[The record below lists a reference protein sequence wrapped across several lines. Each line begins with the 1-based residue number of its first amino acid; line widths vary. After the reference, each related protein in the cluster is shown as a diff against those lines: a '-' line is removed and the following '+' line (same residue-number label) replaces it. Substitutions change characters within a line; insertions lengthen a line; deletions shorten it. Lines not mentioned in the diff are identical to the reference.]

1 MQTMRSAHEPFGSP
15 VWFPDDSR
23 TATTRK
29 VRLMATVSP
38 ETPVPLPQSAINH
51 DNRPHVVILGGGFGG
66 LNAAKRLAKAPVRVT
81 LIDKRNFHLFQPLLY
96 QVATAALAP
105 SDIAYPIRS
114 ILKKQ
119 ENTTVLLDEVTGI
132 DLARQVVTLTD
143 RELSYDY
150 LIVAA
155 GSQATYFGHD
165 DWEPLAPGLKTM
177 EEALEIRQR
186 VLTAFEEAE
195 REPDPDRRAA
205 WLTFVVVGGGP
216 TGVELAGALAEISR
230 QTLRNNF
237 RNIDP
242 ADARILLVE
251 GGDTVLGG
259 YPLSLTK
266 AARKSLENLGVEIR
280 TDTRVTEI
288 VDGAATL
295 SGERIATETVLWGA
309 GVTGQSIGA
318 SLGVPLVSGNRVP
331 VTPTL
336 ALADH
341 PNVYVV
347 GDLAAVENGK
357 GEYLPGVAQVA
368 MQGGSCAAKNIVRS
382 IEGEPPRDFHYFD
395 KGTMATIGWNRAVAD
410 IGPLHL
416 SGFPAWFIWATIHI
430 AFLVG
435 FRSRFSVM
443 WQWFWAYVTR
453 SRSSRLIIGV
463 ENGDSSRLHDTGAEA
478 AD

>member
-1 MQTMRSAHEPFGSP
+1 
-15 VWFPDDSR
+15 
-23 TATTRK
+23 
-29 VRLMATVSP
+29 MATISP
-38 ETPVPLPQSAINH
+38 TTPLPEPEITTAP

-119 ENTTVLLDEVTGI
+119 ANTTVLLDEVTGI
-132 DLARQVVTLTD
+132 DLTRQVVSLTD
-143 RELSYDY
+143 REIGFDY

-155 GSQATYFGHD
+155 GSQGTYFGHD
-165 DWEPLAPGLKTM
+165 EWEPFAPGLKTM
-177 EEALEIRQR
+177 EEALDVRQR
-186 VLTAFEEAE
+186 VLSAFEQAE
-195 REPDPDRRAA
+195 REPDADRRHA

-230 QTLRNNF
+230 QTLRHNF

-242 ADARILLVE
+242 ADARIVLVE
-251 GGDTVLGG
+251 GGDTVLRG
-259 YPLSLTK
+259 YPRRLTS
-266 AARKSLENLGVEIR
+266 AARKSLENLGVEVR
-280 TDTRVTEI
+280 TDTRVTGIEAGS
-288 VDGAATL
+288 VTL
-295 SGERIATETVLWGA
+295 GDERIAAETVLWGA

-331 VTPTL
+331 VLPTL
-336 ALADH
+336 ALAGH

-347 GDLAAVENGK
+347 GDLAAVDNGR

-368 MQGGSCAAKNIVRS
+368 MQGGACAAKNIVRT

-453 SRSSRLIIGV
+453 SRSARLIIGNEV
-463 ENGDSSRLHDTGAEA
+463 GQNRHD
-478 AD
+478 